1 MERQTKVI
9 AIANQKGGVGK
20 TTTVV
25 NLAAALSARKRTVL
39 VVDLDPQAHATL
51 GFGLEK
57 QPGVS
62 MYPVLSGV
70 KDIADVIQPTKWD
83 NLNVIPSEVDLA
95 GAELEFGAR
104 EDRLTMV
111 KDALAPVKA
120 SGAFDYI
127 ILDCPPSLGIVMTAA
142 LVATDGV
149 LIPIQAEY
157 LAMDGLALITGS
169 IERVRQSVNPD
180 LDLNG
185 IVFTM
190 VNATAKLTQD
200 VMEEV
205 RNHFGEKVYETVIPR
220 NVRVSE
226 APSMGVPVVFLDA
239 HSKGAQ
245 AYKAFAWEF
254 QAKNPTRLSPA
265 RPAPVAEPKPEPVPE
280 PVAEPVVEAAP
291 EPVVEETAPEPVVEA
306 KPEPAAKEATPEP
319 AAEVTP
325 EPVAAAVPEP
335 APEPAPEPVPAPV
348 PVPAP
353 EPVPAAKKPKAKKVA
368 KKPAAKEK
376 KPEVEAKPEPQA
388 EAKPQAETAAEI
400 RRRLICPEPEPAE
413 AESGSESA
421 VPMIAPGVPFRRVAQ
436 DVSETKPKAK
446 RVCKPKKSDEAQRNH
461 TGAQGGS
468 DAPADAPVA

>member
-1 MERQTKVI
+1 MERQTKII

-57 QPGVS
+57 QQGVS
-62 MYPVLSGV
+62 MYPVLAGT
-70 KDIADVIQPTKWD
+70 KEIADVIQPTKWD

-104 EDRLTMV
+104 EDRLTMI
-111 KDALAPVKA
+111 KDALSPVKA

-180 LDLNG
+180 IDLNG

-190 VNATAKLTQD
+190 VNSTAKLTQD
-200 VMEEV
+200 VMNEV

-226 APSMGVPVVFLDA
+226 APSMGTPVVFLDA
-239 HSKGAQ
+239 RSKGAQ

-254 QAKNPTRLSPA
+254 QAKNPTRLQPA
-265 RPAPVAEPKPEPVPE
+265 RPAPVA
-280 PVAEPVVEAAP
+280 
-291 EPVVEETAPEPVVEA
+291 TA
-306 KPEPAAKEATPEP
+306 
-319 AAEVTP
+319 
-325 EPVAAAVPEP
+325 
-335 APEPAPEPVPAPV
+335 APV

-353 EPVPAAKKPKAKKVA
+353 APAQAPV
-368 KKPAAKEK
+368 
-376 KPEVEAKPEPQA
+376 A
-388 EAKPQAETAAEI
+388 EAK
-400 RRRLICPEPEPAE
+400 
-413 AESGSESA
+413 A
-421 VPMIAPGVPFRRVAQ
+421 V
-436 DVSETKPKAK
+436 
-446 RVCKPKKSDEAQRNH
+446 SDEAQRDH
-461 TGAQGGS
+461 SGAQGGG
-468 DAPADAPVA
+468 DASADAPVA

>member
-62 MYPVLSGV
+62 MYPVLAGA
-70 KDIADVIQPTKWD
+70 KNIADVIQPTKWD

-104 EDRLTMV
+104 EDRLTMI
-111 KDALAPVKA
+111 KDALGPVKE

-127 ILDCPPSLGIVMTAA
+127 ILDCPPSLGIVMTSA

-180 LDLNG
+180 IDLNG

-190 VNATAKLTQD
+190 VNSNAKLTQD

-226 APSMGVPVVFLDA
+226 APSMGTPVVFLDA
-239 HSKGAQ
+239 RSKGAQ

-254 QAKNPTRLSPA
+254 QAKNPTRLSPV
-265 RPAPVAEPKPEPVPE
+265 RPAPVVKPEPIAKPEPKPE
-280 PVAEPVVEAAP
+280 
-291 EPVVEETAPEPVVEA
+291 A
-306 KPEPAAKEATPEP
+306 KPETE
-319 AAEVTP
+319 
-325 EPVAAAVPEP
+325 
-335 APEPAPEPVPAPV
+335 
-348 PVPAP
+348 
-353 EPVPAAKKPKAKKVA
+353 
-368 KKPAAKEK
+368 
-376 KPEVEAKPEPQA
+376 
-388 EAKPQAETAAEI
+388 
-400 RRRLICPEPEPAE
+400 
-413 AESGSESA
+413 
-421 VPMIAPGVPFRRVAQ
+421 
-436 DVSETKPKAK
+436 
-446 RVCKPKKSDEAQRNH
+446 PKKTDEAQRDH